1 MNYFW
6 ITQSP
11 WSQKKEL
18 ENGWISARPAK
29 KYNYYREMV
38 KTIKK
43 GDLIFFCSRGVI
55 NHVGFALASSMSE
68 TDKTGEIWKVKIKS
82 Y

>member
-1 MNYFW
+1 MVGSA
-6 ITQSP
+6 QGP
-11 WSQKKEL
+11 QK
-18 ENGWISARPAK
+18 NT
-29 KYNYYREMV
+29 
-38 KTIKK
+38 TIIEKWLK
-43 GDLIFFCSRGVI
+43 PLRKATSFFFCSRGVI